1 MAILSTIYTG
11 EAWTAMYLRSN
22 ENIRYRLR
30 LMVALVVSLLL
41 VTICFNLP
49 ITSNQRPK
57 PWKPQFG
64 QHGMIAELRPPAF
77 MLPPITGTGII
88 PAGSPAVDPAPAA
101 LPAEI
106 TTVKEDSHLES
117 ADTWRIETQSV
128 PVLEHAEIMPEIPGG
143 IGAYYILIEYPEE
156 AISQGIEGSLSLIFT
171 VNRDGTTSDIL
182 VERSLHALLDS
193 AAVQALR
200 RTRFIPGRHQGETA
214 RVRMRL
220 PIRFQ
225 IIVPGDSTH
234 SG

>member
-1 MAILSTIYTG
+1 MHP
-11 EAWTAMYLRSN
+11 RPN

-30 LMVALVVSLLL
+30 LMVSLAVSLLL

-49 ITSNQRPK
+49 ITSSQRPK
-57 PWKPQFG
+57 PWSPQLG
-64 QHGMIAELRPPAF
+64 QRGVIAELQQSTF
-77 MLPPITGTGII
+77 LLPPITDTGII
-88 PAGSPAVDPAPAA
+88 PGGSPAIEPALAA

-106 TTVKEDSHLES
+106 PTVQTDSDLES
-117 ADTWRIETQSV
+117 ADTWKIETQTA
-128 PVLEHAEIMPEIPGG
+128 PILEYAEIMPEIPGG

-156 AISQGIEGSLSLIFT
+156 AISKGIEGSLSLIFT
-171 VNRDGTTSDIL
+171 VNQDGTTSNIL

-220 PIRFQ
+220 PVRFQ
-225 IIVPGDSTH
+225 LIEPSDSTY

>member
-1 MAILSTIYTG
+1 
-11 EAWTAMYLRSN
+11 MYLRSN

-30 LMVALVVSLLL
+30 LMIALVVSLLL

-49 ITSNQRPK
+49 IASNQRPK

-64 QHGMIAELRPPAF
+64 QHGMIAELRPPAYL
-77 MLPPITGTGII
+77 LPPITGTGTI
-88 PAGSPAVDPAPAA
+88 PAGSRDVDPAPAA

-106 TTVKEDSHLES
+106 TTDQTDSGLES

-128 PVLEHAEIMPEIPGG
+128 PILEYAEIMPEIPGG
-143 IGAYYILIEYPEE
+143 IGAYYILIEYPEK
-156 AISQGIEGSLSLIFT
+156 AISQGIEGRLTLIFT
-171 VNRDGTTSDIL
+171 VNQDGTTSDIL

-220 PIRFQ
+220 PVRFQ
-225 IIVPGDSTH
+225 IIEPSDSTY

>member
-1 MAILSTIYTG
+1 MHP
-11 EAWTAMYLRSN
+11 RPN

-30 LMVALVVSLLL
+30 LMVSLAVSLLL

-49 ITSNQRPK
+49 ITPSQHPK
-57 PWKPQFG
+57 PWNPQLG
-64 QHGMIAELRPPAF
+64 QRGVIAGLRQSTYL
-77 MLPPITGTGII
+77 LPPITDTGTI
-88 PAGSPAVDPAPAA
+88 PGGTPAIDPAPAA
-101 LPAEI
+101 LPAKI
-106 TTVKEDSHLES
+106 PTAQTDSQLES
-117 ADTWRIETQSV
+117 ADTWKIETQTV
-128 PVLEHAEIMPEIPGG
+128 PILEYAEIMPEIPGG

-156 AISQGIEGSLSLIFT
+156 AISQGLEGSLSLIFT
-171 VNRDGTTSDIL
+171 VNQDGTTSNIL

-220 PIRFQ
+220 PVRFQ
-225 IIVPGDSTH
+225 LIEPGDSTY

>member
-1 MAILSTIYTG
+1 MHP
-11 EAWTAMYLRSN
+11 RPN

-30 LMVALVVSLLL
+30 LMGSLAVSLLL

-49 ITSNQRPK
+49 ITSSQLPK
-57 PWKPQFG
+57 PWNPQLG
-64 QHGMIAELRPPAF
+64 QRGVIAELQQSTF
-77 MLPPITGTGII
+77 LLPPITDTGII
-88 PAGSPAVDPAPAA
+88 PGGSPAIDPALAA

-106 TTVKEDSHLES
+106 PTVQTDSDLES
-117 ADTWRIETQSV
+117 ADTWKIETQTV
-128 PVLEHAEIMPEIPGG
+128 PILEYAEIMPEIPGG
-143 IGAYYILIEYPEE
+143 IGAYYILIDYPEE
-156 AISQGIEGSLSLIFT
+156 AISQGLEGSLSLIFT
-171 VNRDGTTSDIL
+171 VNQDGTTSNIL

-220 PIRFQ
+220 PVRFQ
-225 IIVPGDSTH
+225 LIEPSDSTY

>member
-1 MAILSTIYTG
+1 
-11 EAWTAMYLRSN
+11 MYLRSN

-30 LMVALVVSLLL
+30 LMIALVVSLLL

-49 ITSNQRPK
+49 ITSNQHPT

-64 QHGMIAELRPPAF
+64 QHGMIAELRPPANS
-77 MLPPITGTGII
+77 LPPITGTGAI
-88 PAGSPAVDPAPAA
+88 PAGSPAVDTAPVA

-106 TTVKEDSHLES
+106 TTDQTDTGLES

-128 PVLEHAEIMPEIPGG
+128 PILEYAEIMPEIRGG
-143 IGAYYILIEYPEE
+143 IGAYYILIDYPKE
-156 AISQGIEGSLSLIFT
+156 AIRRGLEGSLSLIFT
-171 VNRDGTTSDIL
+171 VNQDGTTSDIL

-225 IIVPGDSTH
+225 IIEPSDSTH

>member
-1 MAILSTIYTG
+1 MHP
-11 EAWTAMYLRSN
+11 RPD

-30 LMVALVVSLLL
+30 LMVALAMSLLL

-49 ITSNQRPK
+49 ITSNQRPE
-57 PWKPQFG
+57 PWKPQLG
-64 QHGMIAELRPPAF
+64 QRGMTTELQRPAYL
-77 MLPPITGTGII
+77 LPPITDTGIS
-88 PAGSPAVDPAPAA
+88 PTGSPAIDPALVA
-101 LPAEI
+101 LPTEI
-106 TTVKEDSHLES
+106 TTVQTDTLLES
-117 ADTWRIETQSV
+117 ADTWKIETQTV
-128 PVLEHAEIMPEIPGG
+128 PILEYAEIMPEIPGG

-156 AISQGIEGSLSLIFT
+156 AISQGLEGSLSLIFT
-171 VNRDGTTSDIL
+171 VNQDGTTSEIL

-220 PIRFQ
+220 PVRFQ
-225 IIVPGDSTH
+225 LIEPGDSTY

>member
-1 MAILSTIYTG
+1 MVILSTIYTG
-11 EAWTAMYLRSN
+11 EAWIAMYPRSN

-30 LMVALVVSLLL
+30 LMIALVASLLL

-49 ITSNQRPK
+49 ITSSQRPK
-57 PWKPQFG
+57 PWKLQFG
-64 QHGMIAELRPPAF
+64 QRGMIAELHPPAY
-77 MLPPITGTGII
+77 MLPPITGAGII
-88 PAGSPAVDPAPAA
+88 LAGSPAVDPVPAA

-106 TTVKEDSHLES
+106 SAVQKDSRLES
-117 ADTWRIETQSV
+117 EDTRRIETQTV
-128 PVLEHAEIMPEIPGG
+128 PILEYAEIMPEIPGG
-143 IGAYYILIEYPEE
+143 MGAYYILIEYPEE

-171 VNRDGTTSDIL
+171 VNQDGTTSDIL

-200 RTRFIPGRHQGETA
+200 RTRFIPGRHHGETA

-220 PIRFQ
+220 PVRFQ
-225 IIVPGDSTH
+225 IVEPGDSTH

>member
-1 MAILSTIYTG
+1 MN
-11 EAWTAMYLRSN
+11 LRSN

-30 LMVALVVSLLL
+30 LMSTLAVSLLF

-49 ITSNQRPK
+49 ITPSQRPK
-57 PWKPQFG
+57 PWKPQLG
-64 QHGMIAELRPPAF
+64 QHGMITEFQPPAYL
-77 MLPPITGTGII
+77 LPPITGTGII

-106 TTVKEDSHLES
+106 TTDQTDARLES
-117 ADTWRIETQSV
+117 ADTWRIETQTV
-128 PVLEHAEIMPEIPGG
+128 PILEYAEIMPAIPGG

-156 AISQGIEGSLSLIFT
+156 AISQGLEGSLSLIFT
-171 VNRDGTTSDIL
+171 VNKDGTTSDIL

-220 PIRFQ
+220 PVRFQ
-225 IIVPGDSTH
+225 LIEPSDSTY

>member
-1 MAILSTIYTG
+1 
-11 EAWTAMYLRSN
+11 MYLRSN

-30 LMVALVVSLLL
+30 LMIALVVSLLL

-49 ITSNQRPK
+49 IASNQRPK
-57 PWKPQFG
+57 PWKPHFG
-64 QHGMIAELRPPAF
+64 QHGMIAELQAPAYL
-77 MLPPITGTGII
+77 LPPVTGTGTI

-106 TTVKEDSHLES
+106 TTVQQDARLES
-117 ADTWRIETQSV
+117 ADTWRIETQTV
-128 PVLEHAEIMPEIPGG
+128 PILEYAEIMPEIPGG
-143 IGAYYILIEYPEE
+143 IGAYYILIEYPKE
-156 AISQGIEGSLSLIFT
+156 AISQGIEGRLTLIFT
-171 VNRDGTTSDIL
+171 VNQDGTTSDIL

-220 PIRFQ
+220 PVRFQ
-225 IIVPGDSTH
+225 IIEPSDSTY

>member
-1 MAILSTIYTG
+1 MRP
-11 EAWTAMYLRSN
+11 RSN

-30 LMVALVVSLLL
+30 LMIALAVSLLL

-64 QHGMIAELRPPAF
+64 QHGMIAEHHPPAYL
-77 MLPPITGTGII
+77 LPPITRTDII
-88 PAGSPAVDPAPAA
+88 PGGSPAVDTAPVA
-101 LPAEI
+101 LPEEI
-106 TTVKEDSHLES
+106 TTVQEDSRSES
-117 ADTWRIETQSV
+117 EDTWRIETQTV
-128 PVLEHAEIMPEIPGG
+128 PILEYAEIMPEIPGG
-143 IGAYYILIEYPEE
+143 MGAYYILIEYPEK
-156 AISQGIEGSLSLIFT
+156 AISQGIEGRLTLIFT
-171 VNRDGTTSDIL
+171 VNQDGTTSDIL
-182 VERSLHALLDS
+182 IERSLHALLDS

-220 PIRFQ
+220 PVRFQ
-225 IIVPGDSTH
+225 IIEPSDSTY

>member
-1 MAILSTIYTG
+1 
-11 EAWTAMYLRSN
+11 MYLRSN

-30 LMVALVVSLLL
+30 LMIALVVSLLL

-49 ITSNQRPK
+49 IATNQRPT

-64 QHGMIAELRPPAF
+64 QHGMIAELRPPAYS
-77 MLPPITGTGII
+77 LPPITGTGTI
-88 PAGSPAVDPAPAA
+88 PAESPDVDPAPTA
-101 LPAEI
+101 LPVEI
-106 TTVKEDSHLES
+106 TTDQTDAGLES
-117 ADTWRIETQSV
+117 ADTWRIETQTV
-128 PVLEHAEIMPEIPGG
+128 PILEYAEIMPEIPGG
-143 IGAYYILIEYPEE
+143 IGAYYILIEYPKE
-156 AISQGIEGSLSLIFT
+156 AISQGIEGRLTLIFT
-171 VNRDGTTSDIL
+171 VNQDGTTSDIL

-220 PIRFQ
+220 PVRFQ
-225 IIVPGDSTH
+225 IIEPSDSTY

>member
-1 MAILSTIYTG
+1 MHP
-11 EAWTAMYLRSN
+11 RPN

-30 LMVALVVSLLL
+30 LMIALATSLLL

-49 ITSNQRPK
+49 ITSSQRPK
-57 PWKPQFG
+57 PWKPQLG
-64 QHGMIAELRPPAF
+64 QRGMITELQRPAYL
-77 MLPPITGTGII
+77 LPPITDTGNTS
-88 PAGSPAVDPAPAA
+88 AGSPATDPA
-101 LPAEI
+101 LTVLSTEI
-106 TTVKEDSHLES
+106 PTVQKDTRLES
-117 ADTWRIETQSV
+117 ADTWEIETQAV
-128 PVLEHAEIMPEIPGG
+128 PILEYAEIMPEIPGG

-156 AISQGIEGSLSLIFT
+156 AISRGLEGSLSLIFT
-171 VNRDGTTSDIL
+171 VNQDGTTSEIL

-220 PIRFQ
+220 PVRFQ
-225 IIVPGDSTH
+225 LIEPGDSTY